1 MSSGFTEDLVKE
13 YDLMVLE
20 NMSKNSRKEYHY
32 NLMEF
37 RKFQEER
44 GKDLIQPTAL
54 DLAEY
59 LKYKRTTCSGQTLNR
74 KFYAIKKFFVFLK
87 KKDLMDPKEFDFL
100 DEIKPKKTKGDE
112 AHRSLSEPEV
122 QQCLTNIS
130 HPLYRFIFFLGLEF
144 GIRREEYTNL
154 KISDIDLNQKRL
166 RIHGKGDKVRFIPL
180 TKAQINRFQSFYQQ
194 RERDGINHDYLLY
207 SKTGKVLKRTL
218 ERYLVAM
225 STMGGVKF
233 TSHDLR
239 VTFATRLWNAGL
251 DIFVISQMLG
261 HAAIQQTLTYLKPT
275 QKEIEER
282 YLTIAEE
289 LYLPL

>member
-20 NMSKNSRKEYHY
+20 KMSKNSRKEYHY

-100 DEIKPKKTKGDE
+100 DEIKPKTTKGDE

-122 QQCLTNIS
+122 QRCLTNIS
-130 HPLYRFIFFLGLEF
+130 HPLYRFIFFLGVEF

-154 KISDIDLNQKRL
+154 KISDVDFNQKRL
-166 RIHGKGDKVRFIPL
+166 RIHGKGDKVRFIPM
-180 TKAQINRFQSFYQQ
+180 TKAQINRFQQFFQQ

-218 ERYLVAM
+218 ERYFIDM
-225 STMGGVKF
+225 STMAGVKF
-233 TSHDLR
+233 TSHDIR
-239 VTFATRLWNAGL
+239 VTFATRLWKAGL
-251 DIFVISQMLG
+251 DIFVVSQMLG
-261 HAAIQQTLTYLKPT
+261 HASIQQTLTYLKPT
-275 QKEIEER
+275 QKEIEDR
-282 YLTIAEE
+282 YRAIVEN